1 MTPVSVS
8 FDGPVTA
15 ARHAPVLASLPD
27 HFRVVR
33 SDADIL
39 VVDGTVPGWPSSC
52 TGAGA
57 VLVDRPRPD
66 DDDLPRGVELYA
78 DTGYAAAPTWAA
90 TLPRIHDSLDSAAV
104 LIESVVAVSCPDEFA
119 DGLLTQL
126 VMARSLLGTVAVEP
140 VTVAPGRGYVVTGKG
155 ASGAILSL
163 SGTVGPAGLTLTTAS
178 SEERWRID
186 MPALDSARPVSV
198 ARFDGTGTSTG
209 RPRFESPRR
218 ALWRGIHTARPS
230 TKTLSTDLATV
241 ARILSGGL
249 I

>member
-27 HFRVVR
+27 HFRVVQ

-52 TGAGA
+52 TGARA

-66 DDDLPRGVELYA
+66 DDDLPGDVELYA
-78 DTGYAAAPTWAA
+78 DTGYADAPTWAA
-90 TLPRIHDSLDSAAV
+90 TLPRIQHSLDSAAA
-104 LIESVVAVSCPDEFA
+104 LIESIVAVSCPDELA

-140 VTVAPGRGYVVTGKG
+140 VTVAPGRGYVVTGTG
-155 ASGAILSL
+155 ASGAVLSL

-178 SEERWRID
+178 PKERWRID
-186 MPALDSARPVSV
+186 MSAHDSARPVSM
-198 ARFDGTGTSTG
+198 ARFDATGTYTG

-230 TKTLSTDLATV
+230 AKTLLTDLSVV
-241 ARILSGGL
+241 ARILRGR
-249 I
+249 

>member
-52 TGAGA
+52 TGARA

-78 DTGYAAAPTWAA
+78 DTGFADAPTWAA
-90 TLPRIHDSLDSAAV
+90 TLPRIQDSLGSAAS
-104 LIESVVAVSCPDEFA
+104 LIESIVAVSHPDELA

-126 VMARSLLGTVAVEP
+126 VMARSLLGNVAVEP
-140 VTVAPGRGYVVTGKG
+140 VTVALGRGYVVTGKG

-163 SGTVGPAGLTLTTAS
+163 SGTVGPVGLTLTTAS
-178 SEERWRID
+178 PKERWHID
-186 MPALDSARPVSV
+186 MPAHDSARPVSI
-198 ARFDGTGTSTG
+198 ARFDATGTHTG

-230 TKTLSTDLATV
+230 TTTLSTDLATV
-241 ARILSGGL
+241 ARVLRERL
-249 I
+249 L

>member
-52 TGAGA
+52 TGARA

-78 DTGYAAAPTWAA
+78 DAGYADAPTWAA
-90 TLPRIHDSLDSAAV
+90 TLPRIQDSLDSAAS
-104 LIESVVAVSCPDEFA
+104 LIESIVTVSHPDELA

-126 VMARSLLGTVAVEP
+126 VMARSLLGNVTVEP

-163 SGTVGPAGLTLTTAS
+163 SGTVGPAGLTLTTVS
-178 SEERWRID
+178 PKERWHID
-186 MPALDSARPVSV
+186 MPTHDSARPVNI
-198 ARFDGTGTSTG
+198 ARFDATGTHTG

-230 TKTLSTDLATV
+230 TTTLSTDLATV
-241 ARILSGGL
+241 ARVLRERL
-249 I
+249 L